1 MLSIMDEKIAH
12 VHAHTHAHT
21 HTRKPLFLDSQK
33 DLSSPP
39 LPGPGVEGRSFFVR
53 YPPRPPGAGQPVRV
67 PGGGGAGYYGG
78 AGGFWGA
85 GAGGS
90 SYINGYSGC
99 TQQNGTYVF
108 TGSSMT
114 VGSSVSNKPTNDKNG
129 YARIT
134 YTYIP

>member
-33 DLSSPP
+33 GLSSPP

-67 PGGGGAGYYGG
+67 PGGGGQPALIPSR
-78 AGGFWGA
+78 APWQA
-85 GAGGS
+85 S
-90 SYINGYSGC
+90 SRS
-99 TQQNGTYVF
+99 Q
-108 TGSSMT
+108 
-114 VGSSVSNKPTNDKNG
+114 
-129 YARIT
+129 R
-134 YTYIP
+134 